1 MDIQGHN
8 VTRIAEYIRSGE
20 KAPDRCS
27 VGVEFEHIL
36 IEKDTLKSVVYTDEK
51 GTQALFVGLLQKG
64 WQPIE
69 ENGRILGVHKDGD
82 MITLEPG
89 AQLEISVRHTQ
100 SIGEIESRYQQFLG
114 DVGPLLEQNGQR
126 LLALGYHPVNTIS
139 QIPLIPKKRYEY
151 MSQYLGAKDTHG
163 LNMMKGTAS
172 AQVVIDYTSEEDF
185 IRKFRTANSFTVALA
200 YLFDNTPIFEG
211 AVWENNMART
221 HVWNHVDEDRSGIF
235 QGVFETEFGYRE
247 YASYVWNKPLVI
259 SLLDG
264 QFAFTKD
271 LPMREVYKDRL
282 LRTEEIEHA
291 LSMFFPDVRAKK
303 YIEIRMCDS
312 VPHPFNVALAAL
324 VKGIFYDEENL
335 NYFYETSLGM
345 TRDGVQELKN
355 RLVSEP
361 DVPQEVRALAQEL
374 LERAEKGLPPGER
387 MYLAPLHQLFM
398 THGNLSAKIKKDI
411 KEGKESPFGPA
422 FAT

>member
-1 MDIQGHN
+1 MDIQGQN
-8 VTRIAEYIRSGE
+8 VARIAEYIRSGE
-20 KAPDRCS
+20 KTPDRCS
-27 VGVEFEHIL
+27 VGVEFEHLL
-36 IEKDTLKSVVYTDEK
+36 IEKDTLKSVGYTDET

-89 AQLEISVRHTQ
+89 AQVEISLRHTR
-100 SIGEIESRYQQFLG
+100 SIEEIESRYQGFLE
-114 DVGPLLEQNGQR
+114 DVKPLLDRNGQR
-126 LLALGYHPVNTIS
+126 LLALGYHPVNTIR

-172 AQVVIDYTSEEDF
+172 TQVVIDYTSEEDF

-211 AVWENNMART
+211 AIWENNMART
-221 HVWNHVDEDRSGIF
+221 HIWNHVDEDRSGIF
-235 QGVFETEFGYRE
+235 QGVLETRFGYGE
-247 YASYVWNKPLVI
+247 YAAYVWNKPLVI

-271 LPMREVYKDRL
+271 LPMKEVYKDRL

-312 VPHPFNVALAAL
+312 VPHPYNVALAAL

-335 NYFYETSLGM
+335 NYFYEMSLGM

-355 RLVSEP
+355 RLVSDPKVSE
-361 DVPQEVRALAQEL
+361 EVRAFAEDL
-374 LERAEKGLPPGER
+374 LERAGKGLPPEEQR
-387 MYLAPLHQLFM
+387 YLTPLSQLFH
-398 THGNLSAKIKKDI
+398 THGNLSAKIKKDL
-411 KEGKESPFGPA
+411 KEGKKNPFEPA